1 MPIQNRS
8 LQPQFALQE
17 MPGRLRLS
25 CSPDRALRIE
35 AKAPGL
41 MAALLGVARLEAM
54 TQGIITKIVRTHGS
68 RWGKVR
74 STVGSVDS
82 FFNEASMAEGEEFE
96 GLSEGD
102 AVEYEEEA
110 DRVNGA
116 RAVRLILAQH
126 PPSSDGSG
134 EARSETDV
142 ETRQEQ
148 RHPALPEARG
158 VGAEQGY
165 Q

>member
-1 MPIQNRS
+1 MPISNRP
-8 LQPQFALQE
+8 LQPQLALQE

-25 CSPDRALRIE
+25 CPPDRALRIE
-35 AKAPGL
+35 AEAHGL
-41 MAALLGVARLEAM
+41 IMTDTAGVAPLEAI

-82 FFNEASMAEGEEFE
+82 FFNEASLAEGEEFE

-102 AVEYEEEA
+102 AVAYEEEA
-110 DRVNGA
+110 DRVNGT

-126 PPSSDGSG
+126 LPSPDGSD
-134 EARSETDV
+134 EAPSETGI
-142 ETRQEQ
+142 EMRREQ
-148 RHPALPEARG
+148 RHPER
-158 VGAEQGY
+158 
-165 Q
+165 